1 MRCTGEFS
9 TTLTGSL
16 QTNTRSQPRPT
27 RGRRAA
33 VAQVAPALSAAEC
46 PRRVGHVVVIE
57 LEGDVAAL
65 QALHDLVVP
74 LSDQRPRP
82 NAAVIVRRAVVP
94 GQHRVGRPGA
104 GVPLLVRARVEPV
117 QQRRECRAVELGV
130 VVPLGVQL
138 RAARAVVELDVG
150 REVVLHLLARRFDR
164 AVERAD
170 GQRRSGAEAA
180 ALGNHAINGVL
191 QRAVLGVGVP
201 TFAAVLGG
209 GRRRGAGQCLLR
221 LLDQK
226 VEALARVVEVGRRD
240 GVARG
245 GGRPRGAAR
254 PELRRRP
261 ARAHG
266 FQREPEQPGDLRDGI
281 GRVVAA
287 VHPHRAHL
295 VAVLRRGALE
305 ALRVHAAADAVA
317 RLQHREVELAP
328 RPDAVD
334 RLALVALLGALLLA
348 RRIRA
353 IGQGAG
359 PQVLQRARG
368 AEPGEAGAHDHDVRG
383 ARLALRRVRLV
394 AAQPLRVRDAAHRPV
409 RPRAARRQRR
419 HAAHGQQTAPPLG
432 AAVAVGAPPPGRA
445 AADHRAQ
452 PRCAISGTFQRT

>member
-1 MRCTGEFS
+1 M
-9 TTLTGSL
+9 
-16 QTNTRSQPRPT
+16 
-27 RGRRAA
+27 
-33 VAQVAPALSAAEC
+33 
-46 PRRVGHVVVIE
+46 
-57 LEGDVAAL
+57 
-65 QALHDLVVP
+65 
-74 LSDQRPRP
+74 
-82 NAAVIVRRAVVP
+82 
-94 GQHRVGRPGA
+94 
-104 GVPLLVRARVEPV
+104 
-117 QQRRECRAVELGV
+117 
-130 VVPLGVQL
+130 
-138 RAARAVVELDVG
+138 
-150 REVVLHLLARRFDR
+150 LHLLARRFDR

-180 ALGNHAINGVL
+180 ALGNHAINGIL

-201 TFAAVLGG
+201 AFAAVLGG

-226 VEALARVVEVGRRD
+226 VEALARVVEVGRRH

-261 ARAHG
+261 ARTHSL
-266 FQREPEQPGDLRDGI
+266 QREPEQPGDLRDGV

-287 VHPHRAHL
+287 VHPHSAHL

-334 RLALVALLGALLLA
+334 RLALVALLGALLLP

-353 IGQGAG
+353 IGKGAG

-394 AAQPLRVRDAAHRPV
+394 AAQPLCVRDAAHRPV
-409 RPRAARRQRR
+409 RPRAARRQRS
-419 HAAHGQQTAPPLG
+419 HAAHGQPP
-432 AAVAVGAPPPGRA
+432 RTRTRT
-445 AADHRAQ
+445 AADHRAAGRFRAG
-452 PRCAISGTFQRT
+452 PYINI

>member
-27 RGRRAA
+27 QGRA
-33 VAQVAPALSAAEC
+33 VAAQVAPALSAAEC

-82 NAAVIVRRAVVP
+82 NAAVFVRRAIVP

-180 ALGNHAINGVL
+180 ALGNHAINGIL

-266 FQREPEQPGDLRDGI
+266 FQREPEQPGDLRDGV

-317 RLQHREVELAP
+317 RLQHREVELTQ
-328 RPDAVD
+328 
-334 RLALVALLGALLLA
+334 LALVALLGALLLA

-353 IGQGAG
+353 IGQGVG

-432 AAVAVGAPPPGRA
+432 AAAAVGAPPPGRA